1 MRSLRNG
8 PVISGVSVLFALG
21 SMAFGV
27 LAGNNPVDEQWWPSE
42 FGAEDKVGAV
52 NHITPEKR
60 IAAAALVK
68 KGMTATLG
76 MPYYNG
82 MPLVPGRTYA
92 LSIPGGGT
100 PTHGPLNWPGDN
112 FDMTFM
118 DEILTAE
125 IGQVGTQWDGL
136 GHPMIRVQGVDGWE
150 DGNYFYNA
158 HRLEDV
164 GGPRGLKQV
173 GTEHIAEIGFFT
185 RGILIDIT
193 ALGSWCKIIIP
204 IAPVGLAI
212 QRLEGTR
219 SGFDNPDQS
228 SGTFYYFNAP

>member
-1 MRSLRNG
+1 
-8 PVISGVSVLFALG
+8 
-21 SMAFGV
+21 MAG
-27 LAGNNPVDEQWWPSE
+27 
-42 FGAEDKVGAV
+42 
-52 NHITPEKR
+52 
-60 IAAAALVK
+60 
-68 KGMTATLG
+68 
-76 MPYYNG
+76 
-82 MPLVPGRTYA
+82 
-92 LSIPGGGT
+92 
-100 PTHGPLNWPGDN
+100 
-112 FDMTFM
+112 
-118 DEILTAE
+118 
-125 IGQVGTQWDGL
+125 
-136 GHPMIRVQGVDGWE
+136 E

-219 SGFDNPDQS
+219 SGI
-228 SGTFYYFNAP
+228 